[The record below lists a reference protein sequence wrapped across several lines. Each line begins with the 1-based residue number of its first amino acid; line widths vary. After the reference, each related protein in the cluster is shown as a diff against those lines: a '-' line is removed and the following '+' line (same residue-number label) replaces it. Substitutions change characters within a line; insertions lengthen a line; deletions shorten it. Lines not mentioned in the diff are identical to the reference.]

1 MMALWAMS
9 HVSLGADLIANW
21 ENFSSLTSTVGDY
34 TMTMTTSGSTDVSDG
49 VLNVVGASGGSA
61 KVDLSGTQLSL
72 SDGLS
77 INMVVSNVKDCGGT
91 WPHGFTS
98 LAGEGD
104 NFYLLWG
111 TNSSFTE
118 LKAAYNGSSTKI
130 ATSTEEVDYS
140 AITGNTPVT
149 LTMTFSTQE
158 TAIYVNGELAAK
170 ATAAMQDRAFT
181 TLALGSWVGSSNNG
195 RLSESVHSLSLYK
208 GAMTATE
215 VKELV
220 SVPEPTTGTLSL
232 LALAG
237 LCARRRKH

>member
-9 HVSLGADLIANW
+9 PVSLGADLIANW

-34 TMTMTTSGSTDVSDG
+34 TMDISGSTNVSNG
-49 VLNVVGASGGSA
+49 VLNVVGANGGSA
-61 KVDLSGTQLSL
+61 KVDLSGTKLTL

-77 INMVVSNVKDCGGT
+77 INMVVSDVKGCAGI

-98 LAGEGD
+98 LAGENQ

-111 TNSSFTE
+111 TNADFDE
-118 LKAAYNGSSTKI
+118 LKAAYNGS
-130 ATSTEEVDYS
+130 ATNITTVTEDVGYS

-149 LTMTFSTQE
+149 LTMTFSTSK
-158 TAIYVNGELAAK
+158 TAIYVNGELAAT
-170 ATAAMQDRAFT
+170 ATAAMDNRAFT
-181 TLALGSWVGSSNNG
+181 YLALGSWVGASNNG

-208 GAMTATE
+208 GAMTAAE